1 MSKRKI
7 VVLENIKEASEFIS
21 RRLLDLATEAIDK
34 RGRFIIGFSG
44 GRTPLKLY
52 QNLSNEKCL
61 LPWDKTHIFLVD
73 ERFVSFDK
81 PESNFNM
88 IKENLLDKIDISEK
102 NIHPIFIR
110 GSSSAS
116 AKAYEEELKKFFG
129 VGENGLPD
137 FDLIVLGIGED
148 GHTASL
154 FPEDAALEE
163 KAKLSIAVKID
174 RLDNERITLTLPVIN
189 NSKNIIF
196 LVTGKNKA
204 NVVKNVL
211 KKKDASLPASMV
223 GLGHGDLYFVLD
235 KEAASLFFRGDYGG

>member
-1 MSKRKI
+1 M
-7 VVLENIKEASEFIS
+7 
-21 RRLLDLATEAIDK
+21 
-34 RGRFIIGFSG
+34 
-44 GRTPLKLY
+44 PLKLY
-52 QNLSNEKCL
+52 QNLSNDKCL

-81 PESNFNM
+81 LESNFNM
-88 IKENLLDKIDISEK
+88 MKENLLDKIDISEK
-102 NIHPIFIR
+102 NIHPIFVR

-116 AKAYEEELKKFFG
+116 AEAYEEELKKFFG
-129 VGENGLPD
+129 LGENGLPG
-137 FDLIVLGIGED
+137 FDLIMLGIGED

-174 RLDNERITLTLPVIN
+174 RLDNERIALTLPVIN

-211 KKKDASLPASMV
+211 KKRDASLPASMI
-223 GLGHGDLYFVLD
+223 GPGHGDLYFVSD
-235 KEAASLFFRGDYGG
+235 REAASLSFLGD